1 MRSFPPQRCKV
12 IQVMMQGRYDENIM
26 FQKNNECI
34 LDPGWGGSVGHFVGA
49 GGAFLTTSSER
60 KGEKRRELSK
70 ASDPLMLFF

>member
-26 FQKNNECI
+26 FQKNNMCV
-34 LDPGWGGSVGHFVGA
+34 LDPGWGSVGHFFGA
-49 GGAFLTTSSER
+49 GGAFLTSSER